1 MADNTPNPNDNKD
14 PKEGQTP
21 NTPEGEKKPEGET
34 TNAPAKTDESGDKK
48 EPDKKPEGAKKP
60 EDTPPTPPNDPDKPK
75 PCIMCDLKPSGPG
88 FIASCAKPK
97 LEAYGDD
104 VGQAQEGLKALLAD
118 KGVVADI
125 SFRWA

>member
-1 MADNTPNPNDNKD
+1 MAED
-14 PKEGQTP
+14 
-21 NTPEGEKKPEGET
+21 TPET
-34 TNAPAKTDESGDKK
+34 TQPTEPAEAPTTDQNAPAE
-48 EPDKKPEGAKKP
+48 EG
-60 EDTPPTPPNDPDKPK
+60 KPK

-104 VGQAQEGLKALLAD
+104 VGQAQEGLKALLED
-118 KGVVADI
+118 KGVFADI